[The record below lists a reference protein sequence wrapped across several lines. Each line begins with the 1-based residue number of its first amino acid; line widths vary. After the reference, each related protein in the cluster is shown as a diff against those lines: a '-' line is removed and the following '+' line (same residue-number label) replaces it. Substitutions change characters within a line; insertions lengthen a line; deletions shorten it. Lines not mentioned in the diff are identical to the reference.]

1 MKMNGGHDHG
11 NNGKHANNGNNEE
24 LRIVPPRGDYR
35 TLLSYRK
42 SEVVYQ
48 ITYRFCEKHLK
59 KGDRTVDQM
68 IQAARS
74 GKQNIIEG
82 SKAAIVS
89 KETEIRLTNVA
100 RASLEELLEDY
111 RDYLNTHN
119 LPIWDKQS
127 REANYVRQL
136 GKAVPLS
143 FEIFREF
150 TETRPANVVANIAI
164 CLIHQTNYLLDQQIR
179 RLEKDFL
186 QNGGLRE
193 RMTQARLQ
201 ARSQQKNRK

>member
-1 MKMNGGHDHG
+1 MNDDLDHG
-11 NNGKHANNGNNEE
+11 NNGKHANNET

-35 TLLSYRK
+35 TLFSYQK

-59 KGDRTVDQM
+59 RGDRTVDQM

-136 GKAVPLS
+136 GKTSPLS

-164 CLIHQTNYLLDQQIR
+164 CLIYQTNYLLDQQIR

-201 ARSQQKNRK
+201 ARSQQKNTT